1 MDTFVADSASQYN
14 IPFAVLTI
22 LALAVLIV
30 FGASIVVFFITIWK
44 YITSGGNDAKIK
56 EAANSVRHL
65 ITGVVLTIVFLFV
78 MPLVFQ
84 KLQIRGYEY
93 YSAKNIFARVGEIM
107 QAVLNVDNF
116 SVGTAS
122 DSKIFQGGNQIPSY
136 APDTSL

>member
-1 MDTFVADSASQYN
+1 MGTLTTGSWEYN

-22 LALAVLIV
+22 LAIAVLIV

-65 ITGVVLTIVFLFV
+65 ITGIVLTVAFLFI
-78 MPLVFQ
+78 MPLAF
-84 KLQIRGYEY
+84 KGAKIKWYEY
-93 YSAKNIFARVGEIM
+93 YSAKNIFDRAGEIL
-107 QAVLNVDNF
+107 QSVLDVENFTIGSAETSKVFQWSDN
-116 SVGTAS
+116 
-122 DSKIFQGGNQIPSY
+122 IPTY

>member
-1 MDTFVADSASQYN
+1 MENLAADSTQYN

-44 YITSGGNDAKIK
+44 YITSGGKDDKIK

-65 ITGVVLTIVFLFV
+65 ITGIVLTIVFLFV

-84 KLQIRGYEY
+84 KLEIR
-93 YSAKNIFARVGEIM
+93 
-107 QAVLNVDNF
+107 
-116 SVGTAS
+116 
-122 DSKIFQGGNQIPSY
+122 
-136 APDTSL
+136 

>member
-1 MDTFVADSASQYN
+1 MENLAADSTQYN

-44 YITSGGNDAKIK
+44 YITSGGKDDKIK

-65 ITGVVLTIVFLFV
+65 ITGIVLTIVFLFV

-84 KLQIRGYEY
+84 KLEIRWYKY
-93 YSAKNIFARVGEIM
+93 YSAKNIFARAGEIL

-116 SVGTAS
+116 SMS
-122 DSKIFQGGNQIPSY
+122 DSSTSQIFQSDTQVPTYS
-136 APDTSL
+136 PDTSL

>member
-1 MDTFVADSASQYN
+1 MENLAADSTQYN

-22 LALAVLIV
+22 LALAVLVV

-44 YITSGGNDAKIK
+44 YITSGGKDDKIK

-84 KLQIRGYEY
+84 KLEIRWYEY
-93 YSAKNIFARVGEIM
+93 YSAKNIFTRAGEIL
-107 QAVLNVDNF
+107 QSVLNVDNF
-116 SVGTAS
+116 SMS
-122 DSKIFQGGNQIPSY
+122 DSSTSQIFQSDTTIPTY

>member
-1 MDTFVADSASQYN
+1 MENIAADPTQYN

-44 YITSGGNDAKIK
+44 YITSGGKDDKIK

-65 ITGVVLTIVFLFV
+65 ITGIVLTIVFLFV

-84 KLQIRGYEY
+84 KLEIKGYEY
-93 YSAKNIFARVGEIM
+93 YSAKNIFARAGEIL
-107 QAVLNVDNF
+107 QAVLNVENF
-116 SVGTAS
+116 SMS
-122 DSKIFQGGNQIPSY
+122 DSSTSQIFQSDTTIPTY